1 MDSLSASAPCLSDRP
16 LFTIIA
22 SQLTFGSIWVPI
34 IVMSVVAVTSPQRS
48 YREAIIGISSLLLG
62 VGGSEGSTQL
72 LKHWVLR
79 RRPNFYEL
87 CGFNMETRQCEAEY
101 HEVLEAQMSFPS
113 GHSSLS
119 WCGMVV
125 LTWFLLNRRKN
136 IDGGGKLYFFVC
148 AVLPLS
154 YAAFVAS
161 TRIVDHWHHVSDVL
175 TGVFLGCLWG
185 TIGYHIHHSVPK
197 GKDAELP
204 ASVSSAYLPIIAPPR
219 RPSTNE

>member
-1 MDSLSASAPCLSDRP
+1 MLLAASL
-16 LFTIIA
+16 I
-22 SQLTFGSIWVPI
+22 FGSIWLPI
-34 IVMSVVAVTSPQRS
+34 IVMSVVGLVLSPQRS
-48 YREAIIGISSLLLG
+48 YQEVLVGISSLFLG

-79 RRPNFYEL
+79 RRPNFYAL
-87 CGFNMETRQCEAEY
+87 CGFNMDTLQCENEY

-125 LTWFLLNRRKN
+125 LTFFLLKRRQN
-136 IDGGGKLYFFVC
+136 GGGKFFFFVC

-154 YAAFVAS
+154 FATFVS
-161 TRIVDHWHHVSDVL
+161 SSRIVDHWHHVSDVL

-185 TIGYHIHHSVPK
+185 TIGYHIHHSTPN
-197 GKDAELP
+197 G
-204 ASVSSAYLPIIAPPR
+204 ASDTQSSASYLPISAAPKL
-219 RPSTNE
+219 PSSHE